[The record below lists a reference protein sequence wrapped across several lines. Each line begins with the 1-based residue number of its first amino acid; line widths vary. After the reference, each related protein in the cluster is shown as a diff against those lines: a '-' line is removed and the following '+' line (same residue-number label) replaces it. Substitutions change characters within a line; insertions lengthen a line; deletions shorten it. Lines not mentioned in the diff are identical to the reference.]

1 MIMAKVDS
9 EIHEGVLTLTIDK
22 PPLNTLSSN
31 IVDAIEEAITAAQ
44 DNAKVR
50 VIVLTG
56 QGERAFSAGADIAEF
71 ASLFAGGVEEVLKAR
86 HAFLAR
92 VEDSKKP
99 VIAALNGLTLGG
111 GHELALACHFRLAS
125 DQIEMGLPEIKLG
138 IIPGWAG
145 TQRLTKIIGT
155 ARALELM
162 LLGEH
167 LSAEEALR
175 IGLIHRVYP
184 HDTFREEVQGFAVR
198 LAQQAPLAMAAI
210 IESVN
215 AFNRHGIERGAEV
228 EIAASQRISVSA
240 DAAEGVMAFMQ
251 KKKPVFRGR

>member
-1 MIMAKVDS
+1 MARVKSD
-9 EIHEGVLTLTIDK
+9 IREGVLTLTIDK
-22 PPLNTLSSN
+22 PPLNTLSSDV
-31 IVDAIEEAITAAQ
+31 VDAIEDAVKGAQ
-44 DNAKVR
+44 NNDEVR

-71 ASLFAGGVEEVLKAR
+71 ASLFSGGVDEVLKAR
-86 HAFLAR
+86 HAFLAQ
-92 VEDSKKP
+92 VEDSRKP
-99 VIAALNGLTLGG
+99 VVAALNGLTLGG

-167 LSAEEALR
+167 LPAEEALR
-175 IGLIHRVYP
+175 IGLVHRVYP
-184 HDTFREEVQGFAVR
+184 HASFRDDVRTFAER
-198 LAQQAPLAMAAI
+198 LAQQAPLAIAAI

-215 AFNRHGIERGAEV
+215 AFNRYGIERGAEV
-228 EIAASQRISVSA
+228 EIAASARIAVSA

>member
-1 MIMAKVDS
+1 MARVES
-9 EIHEGVLTLTIDK
+9 EKHEGVLTLTIDK
-22 PPLNTLSSN
+22 PPLNTLSSDV
-31 IVDAIEEAITAAQ
+31 VDAIDGAIAVAQ
-44 DNAKVR
+44 EDAEVR
-50 VIVLTG
+50 AIVLTG

-71 ASLFAGGVEEVLKAR
+71 ATLFSGGVDEVLKAR

-92 VEDSKKP
+92 VEDSTKP
-99 VIAALNGLTLGG
+99 VVAALNGLTLGG

-125 DQIEMGLPEIKLG
+125 DRIEMGLPEIKLG

-175 IGLIHRVYP
+175 IGLVHRVYP
-184 HDTFREEVQGFAVR
+184 HDTFRDSAQTFAAR

-215 AFNRHGIERGAEV
+215 AFNRYGIERGAEV
-228 EIAASQRISVSA
+228 EIAASGRIATSA